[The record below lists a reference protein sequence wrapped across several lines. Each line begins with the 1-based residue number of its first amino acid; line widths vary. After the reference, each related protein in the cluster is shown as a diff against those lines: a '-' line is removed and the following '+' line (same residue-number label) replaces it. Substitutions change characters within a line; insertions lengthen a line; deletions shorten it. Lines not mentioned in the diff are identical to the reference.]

1 MNETIEAV
9 LVEAAKTRQRKE
21 TAERA
26 VGRAVR
32 RMGMDYSVYIAAMS
46 ELRDLA
52 ATMKTDVDDVL
63 KGLQKSEQDQTQ

>member
-1 MNETIEAV
+1 MDETIEAV
-9 LVEAAKTRQRKE
+9 LVEASNTRQRKE

-32 RMGMDYSVYIAAMS
+32 RMGLDYSVYIAAMS

-52 ATMKTDVDDVL
+52 ESMKTDVDDVL
-63 KGLQKSEQDQTQ
+63 KGLQKGEQDQTQ

>member
-1 MNETIEAV
+1 MMDKTVEAV
-9 LVEAAKTRQRKE
+9 LLEASKTRQRKE

-32 RMGMDYSVYIAAMS
+32 RMGLDYSVYIAAMS

-52 ATMKTDVDDVL
+52 SSMKTSVDDAL
-63 KGLQKSEQDQTQ
+63 KGLQKDEQE

>member
-1 MNETIEAV
+1 MDKTVEAV
-9 LVEAAKTRQRKE
+9 LSEASKTRQRKE

-32 RMGMDYSVYIAAMS
+32 RMGLDYSVYIAAMS

-52 ATMKTDVDDVL
+52 SSMKTSVDDAL
-63 KGLQKSEQDQTQ
+63 KGLLKDEQE